1 MHPTDATS
9 AGQWRGWDDPRVDDH
24 NDDHGKAH
32 NRHVYHC
39 PLRWGDMDA
48 LGHVNNGRY
57 VDYLQDARVD
67 FLFRTAKELGADD
80 LETGLLVARHEVHY
94 RAPLVFRPEPVR
106 IELWI
111 SEIKAAS
118 FTVDYEILDVEPRR
132 TYVEARTRLVPFD
145 FAANRLRRITPVER
159 EALSKLEGA

>member
-1 MHPTDATS
+1 
-9 AGQWRGWDDPRVDDH
+9 VDH
-24 NDDHGKAH
+24 H
-32 NRHVYHC
+32 NRHVYYC

-67 FLFRTAKELGADD
+67 FLFRTAKELGADE
-80 LETGLLVARHEVHY
+80 LETGLLVARHEVQY
-94 RAPLVFRPEPVR
+94 RAPLHFRPEPVR

-118 FTVDYEILDVEPRR
+118 FTVDYEILDAEPGLESGRR
-132 TYVEARTRLVPFD
+132 TYVEARTKLVPFD
-145 FAANRLRRITPVER
+145 FSANRLRRITPIER
-159 EALSKLEGA
+159 EALSKLVGA

>member
-1 MHPTDATS
+1 M
-9 AGQWRGWDDPRVDDH
+9 R
-24 NDDHGKAH
+24 

-67 FLFRTAKELGADD
+67 FLFRTAAELGADA
-80 LETGLLVARHEVHY
+80 LETGLLVARHEVQY
-94 RAPLVFRPEPVR
+94 RAPLRFRPEPVR

-111 SEIKAAS
+111 SDIRAAS
-118 FTVDYEILDVEPRR
+118 FTVDYEILDAEPERR

-145 FAANRLRRITPVER
+145 FTANRLRRITPAEKQV
-159 EALSKLEGA
+159 LTKLVGA

>member
-1 MHPTDATS
+1 M
-9 AGQWRGWDDPRVDDH
+9 DD
-24 NDDHGKAH
+24 H
-32 NRHVYHC
+32 NRHVYQC

-67 FLFRTAKELGADD
+67 FLFRTAKDLGADN
-80 LETGLLVARHEVHY
+80 LETGLLVARHEVQY
-94 RAPLVFRPEPVR
+94 RRPLVFRPEPVQ

-118 FTVDYEILDVEPRR
+118 FVVDYEILDPSPRV

-159 EALSKLEGA
+159 AALEKLVGS

>member
-1 MHPTDATS
+1 
-9 AGQWRGWDDPRVDDH
+9 
-24 NDDHGKAH
+24 
-32 NRHVYHC
+32 
-39 PLRWGDMDA
+39 
-48 LGHVNNGRY
+48 
-57 VDYLQDARVD
+57 VD

-80 LETGLLVARHEVHY
+80 LETGLLVARHEVQY

-111 SEIKAAS
+111 SEIRAAS

-145 FAANRLRRITPVER
+145 FAADRLRRISPVER
-159 EALSKLEGA
+159 EALSKLVGS

>member
-1 MHPTDATS
+1 
-9 AGQWRGWDDPRVDDH
+9 
-24 NDDHGKAH
+24 
-32 NRHVYHC
+32 
-39 PLRWGDMDA
+39 MDA

-67 FLFRTAKELGADD
+67 FLFRTAKELGADN
-80 LETGLLVARHEVHY
+80 LETGLLVARHEVQY
-94 RAPLVFRPEPVR
+94 RAPLRFRPEPVR

-118 FTVDYEILDVEPRR
+118 FTVGYEILDVEPERR
-132 TYVEARTRLVPFD
+132 TYVDASTKLVPFD

-159 EALSKLEGA
+159 AALEKLVGA

>member
-1 MHPTDATS
+1 
-9 AGQWRGWDDPRVDDH
+9 
-24 NDDHGKAH
+24 
-32 NRHVYHC
+32 
-39 PLRWGDMDA
+39 MDA

-80 LETGLLVARHEVHY
+80 LETGLLVARHEVQY
-94 RAPLVFRPEPVR
+94 RAPLRFRPEPVR

-118 FTVDYEILDVEPRR
+118 FTVDYEILDAEPYT
-132 TYVEARTRLVPFD
+132 TYVQARTRLVPFD

-159 EALSKLEGA
+159 EALSKLVGK

>member
-1 MHPTDATS
+1 M
-9 AGQWRGWDDPRVDDH
+9 DH
-24 NDDHGKAH
+24 H

-67 FLFRTAKELGADD
+67 FLFRTAKELGADTLD
-80 LETGLLVARHEVHY
+80 TGLLVARHEVHY
-94 RAPLVFRPEPVR
+94 RAPLHFRPEPVR

-111 SEIKAAS
+111 SEIRAAS
-118 FTVDYEILDVEPRR
+118 FTVDYEILDAEPERR
-132 TYVEARTRLVPFD
+132 TYVEAKTKLVPFD
-145 FAANRLRRITPVER
+145 FAANRLRRITSE
-159 EALSKLEGA
+159 EKTALEKLVGR

>member
-1 MHPTDATS
+1 
-9 AGQWRGWDDPRVDDH
+9 
-24 NDDHGKAH
+24 
-32 NRHVYHC
+32 
-39 PLRWGDMDA
+39 MDA

-80 LETGLLVARHEVHY
+80 LETGLLVARHEVQY
-94 RAPLVFRPEPVR
+94 RAPLVYRPEPVR

-118 FTVDYEILDVEPRR
+118 FTVDYEILDLEPR
-132 TYVEARTRLVPFD
+132 TLYVEARTRLVPFD
-145 FAANRLRRITPVER
+145 FAANRLRRISPVEKA
-159 EALSKLEGA
+159 ALSKLVGS

>member
-1 MHPTDATS
+1 M
-9 AGQWRGWDDPRVDDH
+9 R
-24 NDDHGKAH
+24 

-67 FLFRTAKELGADD
+67 FLFRTAKELGADNF
-80 LETGLLVARHEVHY
+80 ETGLLVARHEVQY
-94 RAPLVFRPEPVR
+94 RAPLRFRPEPVR

-118 FTVDYEILDVEPRR
+118 FTVGYEILDAEPERR
-132 TYVEARTRLVPFD
+132 TYVDAATKLVPFD

-159 EALSKLEGA
+159 AALEKLVGA

>member
-1 MHPTDATS
+1 M
-9 AGQWRGWDDPRVDDH
+9 
-24 NDDHGKAH
+24 
-32 NRHVYHC
+32 YHC

-48 LGHVNNGRY
+48 LGHVNNGRF

-67 FLFRTAKELGADD
+67 FLFRTAKDLGADD
-80 LETGLLVARHEVHY
+80 LETGLLVARHEVQY
-94 RAPLVFRPEPVR
+94 RAPLLYRPEPVR

-118 FTVDYEILDVEPRR
+118 FTVDYEILDADPERR

-145 FAANRLRRITPVER
+145 FTANRLRRITPVER
-159 EALSKLEGA
+159 EALAKLVGA

>member
-1 MHPTDATS
+1 
-9 AGQWRGWDDPRVDDH
+9 
-24 NDDHGKAH
+24 
-32 NRHVYHC
+32 
-39 PLRWGDMDA
+39 MDA
-48 LGHVNNGRY
+48 LGHVNNSRY

-111 SEIKAAS
+111 SEIRAAS
-118 FTVDYEILDVEPRR
+118 FTVDYEILDETPRKL
-132 TYVEARTRLVPFD
+132 YVEARTKLVPFD
-145 FAANRLRRITPVER
+145 FTANRLRRISPVER
-159 EALSKLEGA
+159 EALAELVGS

>member
-1 MHPTDATS
+1 
-9 AGQWRGWDDPRVDDH
+9 
-24 NDDHGKAH
+24 
-32 NRHVYHC
+32 
-39 PLRWGDMDA
+39 MDA

-80 LETGLLVARHEVHY
+80 LETGLLVARHEVQY
-94 RAPLVFRPEPVR
+94 RRPLVFRAEPVR
-106 IELWI
+106 IELWL

-118 FTVDYEILDVEPRR
+118 FVVDYEILDAPDAGPRV

-159 EALSKLEGA
+159 AALEKLVGS

>member
-1 MHPTDATS
+1 
-9 AGQWRGWDDPRVDDH
+9 
-24 NDDHGKAH
+24 
-32 NRHVYHC
+32 
-39 PLRWGDMDA
+39 MDA

-80 LETGLLVARHEVHY
+80 LETGLLVARHEVQY

-111 SEIKAAS
+111 SEIRAAS
-118 FTVDYEILDVEPRR
+118 FTVDYEILDVEPRV

-145 FAANRLRRITPVER
+145 FAADRLRRISPVER
-159 EALSKLEGA
+159 EALSKLVGS

>member
-1 MHPTDATS
+1 
-9 AGQWRGWDDPRVDDH
+9 
-24 NDDHGKAH
+24 
-32 NRHVYHC
+32 
-39 PLRWGDMDA
+39 MDA

-67 FLFRTAKELGADD
+67 FLFRTAKDLGADN
-80 LETGLLVARHEVHY
+80 LETGLLVARHEVQY
-94 RAPLVFRPEPVR
+94 RRPLVFRPEPVQ

-118 FTVDYEILDVEPRR
+118 FVVDYAIVDPDPRV

-159 EALSKLEGA
+159 AALEKLVGA